1 MRGIYLRIF
10 KNNMKKVIRNAK
22 RVQSMGVGTAYRFK
36 TFNEVFSEVSKDES
50 FKQAYNEEITRLRLA
65 QEVRLLRTK
74 KHLTQEGVAQKAGM
88 PQSVVARI
96 ESGERSVSVDTL
108 GRIAYALGKEVHLV

>member
-1 MRGIYLRIF
+1 
-10 KNNMKKVIRNAK
+10 MKKVIK
-22 RVQSMGVGTAYRFK
+22 STRVIQGAGAGTAYRFK
-36 TFNEVFSEVSKDES
+36 TFNEVFSKVSKEAH

-74 KHLTQEGVAQKAGM
+74 KHLTQEVVAQKAGM

-96 ESGERSVSVDTL
+96 ERGERSVSVNTL
-108 GRIAYALGKEVHLV
+108 GRIAYALGKEVRLV

>member
-1 MRGIYLRIF
+1 M
-10 KNNMKKVIRNAK
+10 A
-22 RVQSMGVGTAYRFK
+22 GTGTTYRFK
-36 TFNEVFSEVSKDES
+36 TFNEVFSRASKDER

-65 QEVRLLRTK
+65 REVRLLRTK
-74 KHLTQEGVAQKAGM
+74 KHLTQEVVAQKAGM

-108 GRIAYALGKEVHLV
+108 GRIAYALGKEVCLV